1 VFIGIKLILEPIIFI
16 KKKIMKKLII
26 FFIAFLTVSN
36 VNAQLPLNKI
46 YSNANGAFLL
56 KYPSSL
62 PLDEKENPNYLVK
75 IQDSIGKATIYVKKV
90 NIKTII
96 DATELL
102 KGQLEPAWVKGG
114 SMIVIL
120 PASAKEITKDQLA
133 IKNANSG
140 YYSLIKTTMKENL
153 IYTGYTFLI
162 NGYDVYEIKTVM
174 YNYTLIDLIKT
185 LPKIA
190 FSVNILR

>member
-1 VFIGIKLILEPIIFI
+1 MFIGIKLILEPIIFI

-36 VNAQLPLNKI
+36 ANAQLPLNKI
-46 YSNANGAFLL
+46 YSNANGGFLL

-62 PLDEKENPNYLVK
+62 LLDEKENPNYLVK

-114 SMIVIL
+114 SMIVTL
-120 PASAKEITKDQLA
+120 LASAKEITKGQLS
-133 IKNANSG
+133 IKNANSV

-153 IYTGYTFLI
+153 IHTGYTFLN

-174 YNYTLIDLIKT
+174 YNDVFIDLIKT
-185 LPKIA
+185 FPKIG
-190 FSVNILR
+190 